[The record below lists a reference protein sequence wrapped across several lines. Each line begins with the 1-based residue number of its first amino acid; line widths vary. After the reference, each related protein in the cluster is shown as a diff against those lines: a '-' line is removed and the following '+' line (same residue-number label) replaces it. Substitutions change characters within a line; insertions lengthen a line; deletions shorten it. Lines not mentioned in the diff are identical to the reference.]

1 MSSVQ
6 FSRSVVSDSLQAHG
20 LKHARLSVV
29 DGVDRLFD
37 QDSLFVLGLVSC
49 LENSMDRRAW

>member
-6 FSRSVVSDSLQAHG
+6 FSRSVVSDSLQPRG
-20 LKHARLSVV
+20 LKHARLPERGRVI
-29 DGVDRLFD
+29 GWFG
-37 QDSLFVLGLVSC
+37 QDSSLVLGLVSC